1 MTFQYPRTPR
11 ETLLTFD
18 PASKRCTMNCGQHG
32 SDPRSRTEMM
42 FQCEDCE
49 TLSDEE
55 LGLAVVRSLS
65 HAYEQLLKLHGRP
78 PTLLRIGRKAYEK
91 LKPICGFACGEE
103 MDSFMGC
110 KLEVCDES
118 K

>member
-32 SDPRSRTEMM
+32 SDPRSRAEMM

-49 TLSDEE
+49 TLSEHE
-55 LGLAVVRSLS
+55 MALAVVRRLS
-65 HAYEQLLKLHGRP
+65 HTYQQVLELHGRP
-78 PTLLRIGRKAYEK
+78 PVSLKVGRKAYER
-91 LKPICGFACGEE
+91 LKPLCGVAAGEE

-110 KLEVCDES
+110 KLEVVEVVE
-118 K
+118 

>member
-1 MTFQYPRTPR
+1 M
-11 ETLLTFD
+11 
-18 PASKRCTMNCGQHG
+18 A
-32 SDPRSRTEMM
+32 
-42 FQCEDCE
+42 
-49 TLSDEE
+49 
-55 LGLAVVRSLS
+55 LAVVRRLS
-65 HAYEQLLKLHGRP
+65 HAYYQPLELHGKP

-91 LKPICGFACGEE
+91 LKPICGFTTSED

>member
-1 MTFQYPRTPR
+1 MTFQYPRTPS

-18 PASKRCTMNCGQHG
+18 PASKRCTMNCGRHG

-49 TLSDEE
+49 TLSEHE
-55 LGLAVVRSLS
+55 MALAVVRRLS
-65 HAYEQLLKLHGRP
+65 HTYQQLLELQGRP

>member
-32 SDPRSRTEMM
+32 SDPRSRAEMM

-49 TLSDEE
+49 TLSEHE
-55 LGLAVVRSLS
+55 MALAVVRRLS
-65 HAYEQLLKLHGRP
+65 HTYQQLLELQGRP
-78 PTLLRIGRKAYEK
+78 PTVLTIKADDLRK
-91 LKPICGFACGEE
+91 LKLLCDFATGEE

-110 KLEVCDES
+110 KLEVVR
-118 K
+118 

>member
-42 FQCEDCE
+42 FQCEYCKI
-49 TLSDEE
+49 LSDEE

-65 HAYEQLLKLHGRP
+65 HTYQQLLELQGRP
-78 PTLLRIGRKAYEK
+78 PTVLTIKADDLRK
-91 LKPICGFACGEE
+91 LKTLCGFTTGED
-103 MDSFMGC
+103 MDLFMGC
-110 KLEVCDES
+110 KLEVVR
-118 K
+118 

>member
-1 MTFQYPRTPR
+1 
-11 ETLLTFD
+11 
-18 PASKRCTMNCGQHG
+18 
-32 SDPRSRTEMM
+32 MM

-65 HAYEQLLKLHGRP
+65 HAYYQLLELQGKQ
-78 PTLLRIGRKAYEK
+78 PTVLTIKADDLRK
-91 LKPICGFACGEE
+91 LKLLCNFATGEE

-110 KLEVCDES
+110 KLEVV

>member
-11 ETLLTFD
+11 EILLTFD

-32 SDPRSRTEMM
+32 SDPRSRAEMM

-49 TLSDEE
+49 TLSEHE
-55 LGLAVVRSLS
+55 MALAVVRRLS
-65 HAYEQLLKLHGRP
+65 HTYQQLLELHGKP

-91 LKPICGFACGEE
+91 LKPICGFATSED

-110 KLEVCDES
+110 KLEVVR
-118 K
+118 